1 MSAYKVILLARHLNQ
16 ILPKYRLE
24 RCTAIRQRHNSRIQ
38 IAAIAKRSESF
49 QIKFQFNSLD
59 LSIIH
64 LQGYFVVTFVY
75 WRHRNCII
83 ANLNYIHQTFLS
95 LFKWM
100 YL

>member
-24 RCTAIRQRHNSRIQ
+24 RCTAIRQRRNSRIQ

-49 QIKFQFNSLD
+49 QIEFQFNSLD